1 MKLLRYLRS
10 PEGCPWDREQTHQS
24 LRKNFIEEAY
34 EALEAI
40 DKDDPDGMREE
51 FGDVILQVM
60 LHSQMEEEI
69 GAFTVYD
76 VIQSLNE
83 KLIFRH
89 PHVFGERGEQF
100 AGGAR

>member
-1 MKLLRYLRS
+1 MSKRINRFAKTS
-10 PEGCPWDREQTHQS
+10 SRRP
-24 LRKNFIEEAY
+24 Y

-40 DKDDPDGMREE
+40 DNDDPDGMREE

-60 LHSQMEEEI
+60 LHSQMEEET
-69 GAFTVYD
+69 GAFSVYD

-89 PHVFGERGEQF
+89 PHVFGDLGADEF
-100 AGGAR
+100 AKKRSATGSR